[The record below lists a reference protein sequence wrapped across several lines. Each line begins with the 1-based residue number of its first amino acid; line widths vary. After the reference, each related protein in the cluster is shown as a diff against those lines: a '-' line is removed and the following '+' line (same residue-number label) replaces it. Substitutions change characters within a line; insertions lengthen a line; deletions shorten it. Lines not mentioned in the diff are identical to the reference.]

1 MVRRSRP
8 EGPIEAQPSGVSP
21 RSFKKIE
28 PCKATYTERFVLKRR
43 TGNRAAPSGLPG
55 TRLSLARA
63 YAAGLRFYQSFGP
76 LGGVHAKRTATTTK
90 WNEASAG
97 AVDAQNLDH
106 GTDLSQ
112 VAQRVLRSRDLPALE
127 IGVED
132 VLPWMSFDWTRLD
145 LAQ

>member
-8 EGPIEAQPSGVSP
+8 EGPIEAQPNGVSP

-28 PCKATYTERFVLKRR
+28 PCKGDIHGAFRFEAAHRESCRPFQGSQERGSHLPARR
-43 TGNRAAPSGLPG
+43 WAAL
-55 TRLSLARA
+55 LSA
-63 YAAGLRFYQSFGP
+63 
-76 LGGVHAKRTATTTK
+76 LGGVHAKRTATTIK

-132 VLPWMSFDWTRLD
+132 VLPWMSFDWARLD